1 MYIPN
6 KRWDVLHVPI
16 NHLLMT
22 KPIYNAI
29 KNNNGNIKGL
39 QFHKDPKN
47 PGFEMNRMENMI
59 TAFKNKEKLPP
70 IVVKRVGSFYS
81 IQDGRHRF
89 ASSILFGYEKV
100 PIIIMESVHFD

>member
-16 NHLLMT
+16 EHLLMT

-29 KNNNGNIKGL
+29 KKNNGSIKNIK
-39 QFHKDPKN
+39 FRPDPKF
-47 PGFEMNRMENMI
+47 PGFEMRRMENMI

-70 IVVKRVGSFYS
+70 IVVKRVGEFYS

-100 PIIIMESVHFD
+100 PIIIMDAVHFD